1 MHSSCRKK
9 ERSLIS
15 MNKRK
20 FKIGELYRVGLDSFG
35 DRMTET
41 GNVIRIKAI
50 EYIDNKK
57 MIRYQTVKPNGGD
70 SMFYIYS
77 GFADC
82 LKKISSDI
90 DREIQVTFHDKT
102 TVAKMKEYG
111 KVVRVGTSKCCS
123 DDTYSAYIGALL
135 ALARIYFPNAS
146 CDNKEIRFFNT
157 KINPKEKSEYRCD
170 KQFSHSDINK
180 AIYNLISRYDI
191 ADTWVAESL
200 NNFGTALHEEL
211 ENMKEGK

>member
-1 MHSSCRKK
+1 M
-9 ERSLIS
+9 S

-20 FKIGELYRVGLDSFG
+20 FKIGELYRVGLDG
-35 DRMTET
+35 CDNRVTET

-57 MIRYQTVKPNGGD
+57 MVRYQTIKPNGGD

-77 GFADC
+77 NFANC

-90 DREIQVTFHDKT
+90 DREIQITFHDKT

-180 AIYNLISRYDI
+180 AIYNLIHRYDI
-191 ADTWVAESL
+191 ADTWLAESL

-211 ENMKEGK
+211 ENMKEEK

>member
-1 MHSSCRKK
+1 
-9 ERSLIS
+9 

-20 FKIGELYRVGLDSFG
+20 FKIGELYRVGLDGF
-35 DRMTET
+35 DNRVTET

-57 MIRYQTVKPNGGD
+57 MVRYQTIKPNGGD

-77 GFADC
+77 SFANC

-90 DREIQVTFHDKT
+90 DREIQITFHDKT

-146 CDNKEIRFFNT
+146 CDNKEIRFFDT

-180 AIYNLISRYDI
+180 AIYNLSSRYDI
-191 ADTWVAESL
+191 AATWVAESL

-211 ENMKEGK
+211 DNMNTK

>member
-1 MHSSCRKK
+1 
-9 ERSLIS
+9 

-20 FKIGELYRVGLDSFG
+20 FKIGELYRVGLDSFD

-57 MIRYQTVKPNGGD
+57 MVRYQTVKPNGGD

-77 GFADC
+77 NFANC

-90 DREIQVTFHDKT
+90 DREIQITFHDKT

-146 CDNKEIRFFNT
+146 CDNKEIRFFDT

-200 NNFGTALHEEL
+200 NNFGIALHEEL
-211 ENMKEGK
+211 DNMNTK

>member
-1 MHSSCRKK
+1 
-9 ERSLIS
+9 

-20 FKIGELYRVGLDSFG
+20 FKIGELYRVGLDGF
-35 DRMTET
+35 DNRVTET

-57 MIRYQTVKPNGGD
+57 MVRYQTIKPNGGD
-70 SMFYIYS
+70 SMFHIYS
-77 GFADC
+77 SFANC

-90 DREIQVTFHDKT
+90 DREIQITFHDKT

-146 CDNKEIRFFNT
+146 CDNKEIRFFDT
-157 KINPKEKSEYRCD
+157 KITPKEKSEYRCD

-180 AIYNLISRYDI
+180 AIYNLIHRYDI
-191 ADTWVAESL
+191 ADTWLAESL

-211 ENMKEGK
+211 ENMKEEK

>member
-1 MHSSCRKK
+1 
-9 ERSLIS
+9 

-20 FKIGELYRVGLDSFG
+20 FKIGELYRVGLDGF
-35 DRMTET
+35 DNRVTET

-57 MIRYQTVKPNGGD
+57 MVRYQTIKPNGGD

-77 GFADC
+77 SFANC

-90 DREIQVTFHDKT
+90 DREIQITFHDRT

-146 CDNKEIRFFNT
+146 CDNKEIRFFDT

-180 AIYNLISRYDI
+180 AIYNLIHRYDI
-191 ADTWVAESL
+191 ADTWLAESL

-211 ENMKEGK
+211 ENMKEEK

>member
-1 MHSSCRKK
+1 
-9 ERSLIS
+9 

-41 GNVIRIKAI
+41 GNVIRIKTI
-50 EYIDNKK
+50 EYVNNKK
-57 MIRYQTVKPNGGD
+57 MVGYQTIKPNGGD

-77 GFADC
+77 DFANC

-146 CDNKEIRFFNT
+146 CDNKEIRFFDT

-191 ADTWVAESL
+191 VDTWVAESL

>member
-1 MHSSCRKK
+1 
-9 ERSLIS
+9 

-20 FKIGELYRVGLDSFG
+20 FKIGELYRVGLDGF
-35 DRMTET
+35 DNRVTET

-57 MIRYQTVKPNGGD
+57 MVRYQTIKPNGGD

-77 GFADC
+77 SFANC

-90 DREIQVTFHDKT
+90 DREIQITFHDKT

-146 CDNKEIRFFNT
+146 CDNKEIRFFDT

-191 ADTWVAESL
+191 AATWVAESL

-211 ENMKEGK
+211 DNINTK

>member
-1 MHSSCRKK
+1 M
-9 ERSLIS
+9 S

-20 FKIGELYRVGLDSFG
+20 FKIGELYRVGLDNFG
-35 DRMTET
+35 NRMTET
-41 GNVIRIKAI
+41 GNVIKIRTI
-50 EYIDNKK
+50 EYVNNKR
-57 MIRYQTVKPNGGD
+57 MIRYQTIKPNGGD
-70 SMFYIYS
+70 GMFYIYS
-77 GFADC
+77 SFANC

-146 CDNKEIRFFNT
+146 CDNKEIRFFDT

-180 AIYNLISRYDI
+180 VIYNLISRYDI
-191 ADTWVAESL
+191 ADIWVVELL
-200 NNFGTALHEEL
+200 NNFGIALHEEL
-211 ENMKEGK
+211 DNMNTK

>member
-1 MHSSCRKK
+1 M
-9 ERSLIS
+9 S

-35 DRMTET
+35 HSITET
-41 GNVIRIKAI
+41 GNIIRIKAI

-57 MIRYQTVKPNGGD
+57 MVRYQTVKPNGGD

-77 GFADC
+77 SFANC

-90 DREIQVTFHDKT
+90 DREIQITFHDKT

>member
-1 MHSSCRKK
+1 
-9 ERSLIS
+9 

-35 DRMTET
+35 NIMTET
-41 GNVIRIKAI
+41 GNVIRIRTI
-50 EYIDNKK
+50 EYVNNKR
-57 MIRYQTVKPNGGD
+57 IIIYQTIKPNGGGNGV
-70 SMFYIYS
+70 FYIYS
-77 GFADC
+77 DFTNC

-135 ALARIYFPNAS
+135 ALARIYFPNAN
-146 CDNKEIRFFNT
+146 CDNKEIHFFDT

-211 ENMKEGK
+211 EKMKEENNENI

>member
-1 MHSSCRKK
+1 MG
-9 ERSLIS
+9 
-15 MNKRK
+15 KRK
-20 FKIGELYRVGLDSFG
+20 FETGELYKVTLGCFG
-35 DRMTET
+35 RKTKET
-41 GNVIRIKAI
+41 GNIIKI
-50 EYIDNKK
+50 KEISCIGGKEL
-57 MIRYQTVKPNGGD
+57 ILYQTIKLANGSRPTKELYCNGFTNR
-70 SMFYIYS
+70 SQ
-77 GFADC
+77 FADG

-102 TVAKMKEYG
+102 TVVKMKEYG

-146 CDNKEIRFFNT
+146 CDNKEIRFFDT

-170 KQFSHSDINK
+170 KQFSHSDVNK
-180 AIYNLISRYDI
+180 AIYNLIHRYDI

-200 NNFGTALHEEL
+200 NNFGIALHEEL
-211 ENMKEGK
+211 EKMKEENDENV

>member
-1 MHSSCRKK
+1 
-9 ERSLIS
+9 

-20 FKIGELYRVGLDSFG
+20 FKIGELYRVGLDSFD

-41 GNVIRIKAI
+41 GNIIRIKAI

-57 MIRYQTVKPNGGD
+57 MVRYQTVKPNGGD
-70 SMFYIYS
+70 SMFYNYS
-77 GFADC
+77 SFANC

-90 DREIQVTFHDKT
+90 DREIQITFHDKT

>member
-1 MHSSCRKK
+1 
-9 ERSLIS
+9 

-20 FKIGELYRVGLDSFG
+20 FKVAELYRVGLDSFG
-35 DRMTET
+35 NRMTET
-41 GNVIRIKAI
+41 GNIIRIKAI
-50 EYIDNKK
+50 EYVNNKK
-57 MIRYQTVKPNGGD
+57 MVRYQTIKPNGGD

-77 GFADC
+77 NFANC

-90 DREIQVTFHDKT
+90 DREIQITFHDKT

-111 KVVRVGTSKCCS
+111 KIVRVGTSKCCS

-146 CDNKEIRFFNT
+146 CDNKEIRFFDT

-200 NNFGTALHEEL
+200 NNFGIALHEEL
-211 ENMKEGK
+211 DNMNTK

>member
-1 MHSSCRKK
+1 MGTFLAS
-9 ERSLIS
+9 
-15 MNKRK
+15 
-20 FKIGELYRVGLDSFG
+20 ELYRVGLDRFG
-35 DRMTET
+35 NRMTET
-41 GNVIRIKAI
+41 GNIIRIKAI
-50 EYIDNKK
+50 EYVNNKK
-57 MIRYQTVKPNGGD
+57 MVRYQTIKPNGGD

-77 GFADC
+77 NFANC

-90 DREIQVTFHDKT
+90 DREIQITFHDKT

-146 CDNKEIRFFNT
+146 CDNKEIRFFDT

-170 KQFSHSDINK
+170 KQFSHSDVNK
-180 AIYNLISRYDI
+180 AIYNLIHRYDI

-200 NNFGTALHEEL
+200 NNFGIALHEEL
-211 ENMKEGK
+211 DNMNTK

>member
-1 MHSSCRKK
+1 M
-9 ERSLIS
+9 S

-20 FKIGELYRVGLDSFG
+20 FKIGELYRVGLDGF
-35 DRMTET
+35 DNRVTET

-57 MIRYQTVKPNGGD
+57 MVRYQTIKPNGGD

-77 GFADC
+77 SFANC

-90 DREIQVTFHDKT
+90 DREIQITFHDKT

-146 CDNKEIRFFNT
+146 CDNKEIRFFDT

-180 AIYNLISRYDI
+180 AIYNLIHRYDI
-191 ADTWVAESL
+191 ADTWLAESL

-211 ENMKEGK
+211 ENMKEEK

>member
-1 MHSSCRKK
+1 
-9 ERSLIS
+9 

-20 FKIGELYRVGLDSFG
+20 FKIGELYRVGLDSFD

-77 GFADC
+77 SFANC

-135 ALARIYFPNAS
+135 ALTRIYFPNAS
-146 CDNKEIRFFNT
+146 CDNKEIRFFDT

-180 AIYNLISRYDI
+180 AIYNLIHRYDI
-191 ADTWVAESL
+191 ADTWLAESL

>member
-1 MHSSCRKK
+1 
-9 ERSLIS
+9 

-70 SMFYIYS
+70 SMFYIYGS
-77 GFADC
+77 FANC

-90 DREIQVTFHDKT
+90 DRKIQVTFHDKT

-135 ALARIYFPNAS
+135 ALARIYFPDFNDHNGAKE
-146 CDNKEIRFFNT
+146 NKE
-157 KINPKEKSEYRCD
+157 EKSSCKCD
-170 KQFSHSDINK
+170 KQFSHSDISE
-180 AIYNLISRYDI
+180 AICNLIHRYDI
-191 ADTWVAESL
+191 ANTWVAESL
-200 NNFGTALHEEL
+200 NDFGAALHEEL
-211 ENMKEGK
+211 KNMEESK

>member
-1 MHSSCRKK
+1 M
-9 ERSLIS
+9 S

-35 DRMTET
+35 NRMTET
-41 GNVIRIKAI
+41 GNVIRIKTI
-50 EYIDNKK
+50 EYVNNKK
-57 MIRYQTVKPNGGD
+57 MVGYQTIKPNGGD

-77 GFADC
+77 NFANC

-90 DREIQVTFHDKT
+90 DREIQITFHDKT
-102 TVAKMKEYG
+102 TVAKLKEYG
-111 KVVRVGTSKCCS
+111 KVINVGVSKCCP
-123 DDTYSAYIGALL
+123 DDTYKEYIGAGY

-146 CDNKEIRFFNT
+146 CDNKEIRFFDT

-200 NNFGTALHEEL
+200 NNFGIALHEEL
-211 ENMKEGK
+211 DNMKESK

>member
-1 MHSSCRKK
+1 
-9 ERSLIS
+9 

-20 FKIGELYRVGLDSFG
+20 FKIGELYRVGLDGF
-35 DRMTET
+35 DNRVTET

-57 MIRYQTVKPNGGD
+57 MVRYQTIKPNGGD
-70 SMFYIYS
+70 SMFHIYS
-77 GFADC
+77 SFANC

-90 DREIQVTFHDKT
+90 DREIQITFHDKT

-146 CDNKEIRFFNT
+146 CDNKEIRFFDT

-180 AIYNLISRYDI
+180 AIYNLIHRYDI
-191 ADTWVAESL
+191 ADTWLAESL

-211 ENMKEGK
+211 ENMKEEK